1 MEEAKPK
8 AALKGLAE
16 GAAPSFPSGSKA
28 PGVGRHLPSGNDEH
42 SYGKCPFIVD
52 FPMENGDFP

>member
-28 PGVGRHLPSGNDEH
+28 PGVGRHLPSGND
-42 SYGKCPFIVD
+42 
-52 FPMENGDFP
+52 

>member
-28 PGVGRHLPSGNDEH
+28 PVVL
-42 SYGKCPFIVD
+42 VD
-52 FPMENGDFP
+52 TYIPAGYD

>member
-1 MEEAKPK
+1 MTSIMDLRLEQVMEEAKPK

-28 PGVGRHLPSGNDEH
+28 GCSTH
-42 SYGKCPFIVD
+42 SD
-52 FPMENGDFP
+52 TLA